1 MAQDSIDRH
10 VARWRDELD
19 YLDPVH
25 EAVMARLLLVSRHL
39 VKARDV
45 GHTSAG
51 LPRASF
57 KILLTLRR
65 LGPPYTASPSDLA
78 GYLGLTR
85 GALSARL
92 SPLEDAGLIA
102 RTVDRHDRRRVHVR
116 LTAAGR
122 RAFDRQAKHE
132 ARDEERL
139 LSALSPADQRRLAD
153 LLRELVLAIEN
164 DEDRSHAVAPSGGPA
179 ARPPAVATP
188 IRAPG

>member
-25 EAVMARLLLVSRHL
+25 EAVMARLLILSRHL
-39 VKARDV
+39 VTAREAAHAT
-45 GHTSAG
+45 GG

-65 LGPPYTASPSDLA
+65 LGPPYTASPSELA
-78 GYLGLTR
+78 DHLGLSR
-85 GALSARL
+85 GAMSARL
-92 SPLEDAGLIA
+92 GRLEEAGLVTRA
-102 RTVDRHDRRRVHVR
+102 VDRDDRRRVHVR

-132 ARDEERL
+132 ARDEAAL
-139 LSALSPADQRRLAD
+139 FSALSPADQRRLAD
-153 LLRELVLAIEN
+153 LLRELVLAIETHT
-164 DEDRSHAVAPSGGPA
+164 DGL
-179 ARPPAVATP
+179 
-188 IRAPG
+188 